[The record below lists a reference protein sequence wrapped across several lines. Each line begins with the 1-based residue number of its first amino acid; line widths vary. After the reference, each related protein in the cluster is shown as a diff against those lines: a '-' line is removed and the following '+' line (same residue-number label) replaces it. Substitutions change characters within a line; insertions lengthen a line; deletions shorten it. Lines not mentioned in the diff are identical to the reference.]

1 MEAFYR
7 STTQS
12 KNNPSGASTGHR
24 FRSKHFR
31 HVSVV
36 PALRMALV
44 RDGRLFE
51 YLTSNAGSLRRN
63 QPSALHYLAR
73 RCMHWRELATSEGDE
88 ACRELGCAGAR
99 ALARVAPSLEE
110 DDAAVLGMLAEVA
123 YSYLAGVLPIS
134 DLEKILSLAEALGF
148 PLFHPEL
155 YTMTS
160 ELGRKKPGRMAST
173 VYLLRGI
180 GHGTDAQPCD
190 PALLEHAVR
199 LLESWGGEPNQ
210 NAWPE
215 MVGAEG

>member
-12 KNNPSGASTGHR
+12 KNAPSNALPSRR
-24 FRSKHFR
+24 FRNKRLR

-51 YLTSNAGSLRRN
+51 YLSSNAGSLRRN

-73 RCMHWRELATSEGDE
+73 RCMQWRELAVPEGDE

-99 ALARVAPSLEE
+99 ALLRAAPSLDE
-110 DDAAVLGMLAEVA
+110 DDAAVLGMLTEVA

-134 DLEKILSLAEALGF
+134 DLERILTLADDLGF

-155 YTMTS
+155 FTMTA
-160 ELGRKKPGRMAST
+160 ELGRKRLGRIAST

-180 GHGTDAQPCD
+180 GQGTDTQPCD
-190 PALLEHAVR
+190 AALLEHSVR
-199 LLESWGGEPNQ
+199 LLESWGSEPNQ

-215 MVGAEG
+215 IMGAEG

>member
-1 MEAFYR
+1 
-7 STTQS
+7 
-12 KNNPSGASTGHR
+12 
-24 FRSKHFR
+24 
-31 HVSVV
+31 
-36 PALRMALV
+36 MALV

-51 YLTSNAGSLRRN
+51 YLTSNSGSLRRN

-73 RCMHWRELATSEGDE
+73 RCMQWQELTIAESDD

-99 ALARVAPSLEE
+99 VLMRVAPALEE
-110 DDAAVLGMLAEVA
+110 DEAAVFGMLTEVA

-134 DLEKILSLAEALGF
+134 DLERVLSLAEGLGF

-155 YTMTS
+155 YTMNS
-160 ELGRKKPGRMAST
+160 ELGRRRPGRSPAT

-180 GHGTDAQPCD
+180 GHGTEAQSCD

-210 NAWPE
+210 NTWPE